1 MLEDHDAGAR
11 GDRRYV
17 RAPARG
23 LGAAAAQANGA
34 VLRIHALGLRARG
47 ATVNGAVIE
56 AASRPPLAP
65 RTRNARS
72 LSGEIST
79 YGEPGVEPVD
89 EVGSPIIGGK
99 ADSGDPAVMLLV
111 SYPADEST
119 LDTCTAAVIS
129 PTVLITAAHCV
140 DAATHPG
147 HIFGV
152 FAGPD
157 ASAYS
162 TVTKL
167 KPKLLAVAS
176 VHIPISY
183 NPDPPFRADIG
194 VVVLAQPVDVAPLP
208 INRAVLKPAL
218 VGAPARIVGYGQ
230 VTPGKYNVK
239 KNQATT
245 VVQSI
250 GPEDTVIVGDG
261 MRRSCVGD
269 SGGPALVTID
279 GVETILGVDSYTE
292 TSGCIE
298 PANYR
303 RTDVFTTFLDTYA
316 PPPAPPSDG
325 GMGGAG
331 GGTGAGGSAAA
342 TTSSGGNETSSGGCA
357 VRGGARGDLGA
368 SAIALLAAA
377 ARWRRRRA
385 PRRARR
391 AHAI

>member
-1 MLEDHDAGAR
+1 VNRSAILALL
-11 GDRRYV
+11 
-17 RAPARG
+17 P
-23 LGAAAAQANGA
+23 L
-34 VLRIHALGLRARG
+34 VL
-47 ATVNGAVIE
+47 
-56 AASRPPLAP
+56 LACVSP
-65 RTRNARS
+65 TPD
-72 LSGEIST
+72 L
-79 YGEPGVEPVD
+79 GVEPVD

-119 LDTCTAAVIS
+119 LDTCTAALIS
-129 PTVLITAAHCV
+129 PTVLVTAAHCV

-147 HIFGV
+147 HTFGV

-157 ASAYS
+157 ASAYA
-162 TVTKL
+162 TVATL

-183 NPDPPFRADIG
+183 NPAPPFRADIG
-194 VVVLAQPVDVAPLP
+194 VVVLAQPVDVTPLP
-208 INRAVLKPAL
+208 INRTVLQPAL

-239 KNQATT
+239 KNEATT
-245 VVQSI
+245 TVQSI

-261 MRRSCVGD
+261 MRRSCIGD
-269 SGGPALVTID
+269 SGGPALVTIA

-303 RTDVFTTFLDTYA
+303 RTDVFTTFLDMYA
-316 PPPAPPSDG
+316 PPPAPPNDG

-331 GGTGAGGSAAA
+331 GGAAGAGGSAAA
-342 TTSSGGNETSSGGCA
+342 TTSSGGNETSSGGGCA
-357 VRGGARGDLGA
+357 MSGGARGDLGA
-368 SAIALLAAA
+368 SAAALLAAA
-377 ARWRRRRA
+377 ALWRRRRA
-385 PRRARR
+385 TKRARSAR
-391 AHAI
+391 AI

>member
-1 MLEDHDAGAR
+1 VNRSAIL
-11 GDRRYV
+11 
-17 RAPARG
+17 
-23 LGAAAAQANGA
+23 
-34 VLRIHALGLRARG
+34 ALL
-47 ATVNGAVIE
+47 
-56 AASRPPLAP
+56 PLLLLACVSP
-65 RTRNARS
+65 TPD
-72 LSGEIST
+72 
-79 YGEPGVEPVD
+79 PGVEPVD

-99 ADSGDPAVMLLV
+99 ADPGDPAVMLLV

-119 LDTCTAAVIS
+119 LDTCTAALIS

-157 ASAYS
+157 ASAYG
-162 TVTKL
+162 TVTAL

-183 NPDPPFRADIG
+183 NPAPPFRADLG

-208 INRAVLKPAL
+208 INRAVLKPEL
-218 VGAPARIVGYGQ
+218 VGTPARIVGYGQ

-239 KNQATT
+239 KNEATT

-250 GPEDTVIVGDG
+250 GPEDTVIVGDS
-261 MRRSCVGD
+261 MRRSCIGD
-269 SGGPALVTID
+269 SGGPALVMID

-292 TSGCIE
+292 TSGCLE

-303 RTDVFTTFLDTYA
+303 RTDVFTTFLDMYA

-331 GGTGAGGSAAA
+331 GGAAGAGGSVAA
-342 TTSSGGNETSSGGCA
+342 TTSSGGNETSSGGGCA
-357 VRGGARGDLGA
+357 VSGGARGDLGA
-368 SAIALLAAA
+368 SAAALLAVAA
-377 ARWRRRRA
+377 LWRRRRITK
-385 PRRARR
+385 RA
-391 AHAI
+391 

>member
-1 MLEDHDAGAR
+1 VNR
-11 GDRRYV
+11 S
-17 RAPARG
+17 
-23 LGAAAAQANGA
+23 
-34 VLRIHALGLRARG
+34 ALLA
-47 ATVNGAVIE
+47 
-56 AASRPPLAP
+56 LAP
-65 RTRNARS
+65 LLLLACVS
-72 LSGEIST
+72 SAPDPD
-79 YGEPGVEPVD
+79 PGVEPLN
-89 EVGSPIIGGK
+89 EASSPIIGGK

-147 HIFGV
+147 HTFGV

-157 ASAYS
+157 ATAYS
-162 TVTKL
+162 TVGTL

-183 NPDPPFRADIG
+183 SPDPPFRADIG
-194 VVVLAQPVDVAPLP
+194 VVVLAQPIDVTPLP

-218 VGAPARIVGYGQ
+218 VGTAARIVGYGQ
-230 VTPGKYNVK
+230 ITPGKYNVK
-239 KNQATT
+239 KFAATT

-250 GPEDTVIVGDG
+250 GPEDTVIVGDA
-261 MRRSCVGD
+261 MRRSCIGD
-269 SGGPALVTID
+269 SGGPALVMID

-316 PPPAPPSDG
+316 PPPTPPNDG
-325 GMGGAG
+325 GMGGSGGAG
-331 GGTGAGGSAAA
+331 GGAAGAGGSAAA
-342 TTSSGGNETSSGGCA
+342 TTSSGGNETSSGGGCA
-357 VRGGARGDLGA
+357 VHGDARGDLGT
-368 SAIALLAAA
+368 SAAALLAAA
-377 ARWRRRRA
+377 ALWRRRRA
-385 PRRARR
+385 TRRA
-391 AHAI
+391 